1 MLSTVYDKH
10 NIILK
15 NGVLLIENNK
25 ITFGDYKIL
34 DIPESVNA
42 SKNIMGTGVSLSKYP
57 NSHLQRDE
65 MHS

>member
-1 MLSTVYDKH
+1 MYSVERWIVTVA
-10 NIILK
+10 
-15 NGVLLIENNK
+15 
-25 ITFGDYKIL
+25 KIL
-34 DIPESVNA
+34 DPESVNA